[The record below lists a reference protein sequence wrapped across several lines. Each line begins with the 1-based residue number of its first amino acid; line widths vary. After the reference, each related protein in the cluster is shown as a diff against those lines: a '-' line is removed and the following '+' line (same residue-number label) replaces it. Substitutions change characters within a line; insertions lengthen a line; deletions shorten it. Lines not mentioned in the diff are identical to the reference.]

1 MSQRPINRSADLKKL
16 RDEGYDLEVR
26 SGCLLVKDVPFVNSR
41 KEVVRGILVIKLVL
55 ADDQTGR
62 PDTHVA
68 YFSGEQP
75 CDEDGTEIEK
85 IKHGSNAHSLANGVV
100 VNRSF
105 SAKPKPDDSYPDYYA
120 QVTTYVA
127 ILSGPARRLN
137 PDVTAQTFPLI
148 EPDKESDEP
157 FNYADTASSRAE
169 IVAVTKRL
177 ALRKI
182 AILGLGGTGSYVLD
196 LVAKTPVRE
205 IHLYD
210 RDTFYQHNA
219 FRSPGAP
226 AGTDLSAKQP
236 KVTYFKNLYAKLHR
250 GIVDH
255 PAYLDAANVEEL
267 RGMDFVFICLDKGS
281 PKKLIV
287 EKLEEFN
294 IPFTDVGMG
303 IQLSDNALGGI
314 VRVTTSTVQ
323 MRDHFCSRVSFED
336 TPGED
341 DYNRNI
347 QIADL
352 NALNAALAV
361 IKWKKL
367 FGFYRDLKSEHHS
380 QFSIDTNLLINEDRR
395 NEA

>member
-1 MSQRPINRSADLKKL
+1 MSQRPINRSADLKML

-26 SGCLLVKDVPFVNSR
+26 SGCLLVKDVPYVNSR
-41 KEVVRGILVIKLVL
+41 TEIKRGILVIKLVL
-55 ADDQTGR
+55 ADDQTGS

-68 YFSGEQP
+68 YFSGEHA
-75 CDEDGTEIEK
+75 CNEDGVEIEK
-85 IKHGSNAHSLANGVV
+85 IKHGSREHSLAEGVL
-100 VNRSF
+100 VNHSF
-105 SAKPKPDDSYPDYYA
+105 SAKPKPNDSYPDYYA

-137 PDVTAQTFPLI
+137 PDVTAQTHSLI

-157 FNYADTASSRAE
+157 FNYIDTASSRAE
-169 IVAVTKRL
+169 IVAVTEKL

-196 LVAKTPVRE
+196 LSAKTPVRE

-210 RDTFYQHNA
+210 GDIFSQHNA

-226 AGTDLSAKQP
+226 SGDDLRAKLP

-255 PAYLDAANVEEL
+255 PVYLDAANVEEL
-267 RGMDFVFICLDKGS
+267 RGMDFVFVCLDKGS

-294 IPFTDVGMG
+294 IPFADVGMG
-303 IQLSDNALGGI
+303 IELNDNALGGI
-314 VRVTTSTVQ
+314 VRVTTSTAQ
-323 MRDHFCSRVSFED
+323 LRDHLRSRVSFED
-336 TPGED
+336 TPGDD

-361 IKWKKL
+361 IRWKKL

-380 QFSIDTNLLINEDRR
+380 QFSIDTNLLLNEDRPQ
-395 NEA
+395 

>member
-1 MSQRPINRSADLKKL
+1 MSQRPINRSADLKRL

-26 SGCLLVKDVPFVNSR
+26 SGCLLVKDVPYVNSR
-41 KEVVRGILVIKLVL
+41 KEIKRGILVIKLVL

-68 YFSGEQP
+68 YFSGEHP
-75 CDEDGTEIEK
+75 CNEDGREMEK
-85 IKHGSNAHSLANGVV
+85 IKHESRQYSLADGVV
-100 VNRSF
+100 VNHSF
-105 SAKPKPDDSYPDYYA
+105 SAKPKPNDSYPDYYA

-127 ILSGPARRLN
+127 ILSGPALRLN
-137 PDVTAQTFPLI
+137 PDVTARTFPLI
-148 EPDKESDEP
+148 QPDNESDEP

-169 IVAVTKRL
+169 IVAVTKKL
-177 ALRKI
+177 ELRKV
-182 AILGLGGTGSYVLD
+182 AVLGLGGTGSYVLD

-210 RDTFYQHNA
+210 PDTFYQHNA

-226 AGTDLSAKQP
+226 SGSDLSAKQP
-236 KVTYFKNLYAKLHR
+236 KATYFKNLYAKMHR

-255 PAYLDAANVEEL
+255 PVYLDAANVEEL
-267 RGMDFVFICLDKGS
+267 RGMDFVFICLDKGA

-294 IPFTDVGMG
+294 IPFADVGMG
-303 IQLSDNALGGI
+303 ILLSDNILGGI
-314 VRVTTSTVQ
+314 VRVTTSTAQ
-323 MRDHFCSRVSFED
+323 MREHFRARVSFED
-336 TPGED
+336 TPGD
-341 DYNRNI
+341 DYDRNI

-352 NALNAALAV
+352 NALNAVLAV

-367 FGFYRDLKSEHHS
+367 FGFYRDLKGEHHS
-380 QFSIDTNLLINEDRR
+380 QFSIDTNLLLNEDRPQ
-395 NEA
+395 

>member
-26 SGCLLVKDVPFVNSR
+26 SGCLLVKDVPYVNSG
-41 KEVVRGILVIKLVL
+41 KAVGRGILVIKLVL

-68 YFSGEQP
+68 YFAGDHP
-75 CDEDGTEIEK
+75 CNDDGSEIAK
-85 IKHGSNAHSLANGVV
+85 IIHGSNAHSLAEGVP
-100 VNRSF
+100 VNHSF
-105 SAKPKPDDSYPDYYA
+105 SAKPKPVDSYPDYYT
-120 QVTTYVA
+120 QVTTYVSIIA
-127 ILSGPARRLN
+127 GPAQRIE
-137 PDVTAQTFPLI
+137 PTVTAKTFPVI
-148 EPDKESDEP
+148 EPENDSDEP
-157 FNYADTASSRAE
+157 FNYTDTASSRAE
-169 IVAVTKRL
+169 IVGVTKKM

-196 LVAKTPVRE
+196 LVAKTPAKE

-210 RDTFYQHNA
+210 GDTFYQHNA
-219 FRSPGAP
+219 FRSPGSPSGEELRAR
-226 AGTDLSAKQP
+226 QP
-236 KVTYFKNLYAKLHR
+236 KATYFKNLYGKMHR

-255 PAYLDAANVEEL
+255 PIYLDASNVEEL

-294 IPFTDVGMG
+294 VPFIDVGMG
-303 IQLSDNALGGI
+303 IQLSENSLGGI
-314 VRVTTSTVQ
+314 VRVTTSTAQ
-323 MRDHFCSRVSFED
+323 KRDNFRSRVSFED
-336 TPGED
+336 TPGDD

-347 QIADL
+347 QIAEL

-361 IKWKKL
+361 IRYKKI
-367 FGFYRDLKSEHHS
+367 FGFYRDLKSEHQT
-380 QFSIDTNLLINEDRR
+380 QFSIDTNLLLNEDRPQ
-395 NEA
+395 